1 MTTRLRPGPGCSRR
15 AIALVAA
22 LSLVVQVL
30 LLGSGV
36 ASMRAA
42 GAAMPSADGQLTHG
56 RPAHVHPDCPDHDG
70 TPDPVDHQ
78 QGEHHRGFC
87 CILCGKVE
95 AFPGALPAVLS
106 ILAPAR
112 AVSTVEFGRER
123 RASGGTASVF
133 PVGARAPPRLG

>member
-1 MTTRLRPGPGCSRR
+1 MTTGLRRGPGRSRR

-22 LSLVVQVL
+22 LALVVQVL

-42 GAAMPSADGQLTHG
+42 GAAMPSADGHLTHG
-56 RPAHVHPDCPDHDG
+56 QPAHVHPDCPDHDG
-70 TPDPVDHQ
+70 TPDPADHQ

-87 CILCGKVE
+87 CILCGKV
-95 AFPGALPAVLS
+95 GALPAVLS